1 LFYHQQSKILS
12 DRFTLPGS
20 KRLKSRK
27 SIALLFAKAQ
37 GVSSDHIRALHY
49 VEPCVD
55 GGVFTGFS
63 APAKL
68 FRLAVQ
74 RNRVKRLMREA
85 WRLQQGALRDNF
97 DGKTDRLIV
106 FLIYRGREIPDQA
119 TAMKQVGI
127 IIQKLQQRYVRQG
140 S

>member
-1 LFYHQQSKILS
+1 MQSDSLTK
-12 DRFTLPGS
+12 RFTLPRS
-20 KRLKSRK
+20 SRLKSRK
-27 SIALLFAKAQ
+27 CIAALFAKAQ
-37 GVSSDHIRALHY
+37 GVSVDNIRALHL
-49 VEPCVD
+49 VEPHPG
-55 GGVFTGFS
+55 GGVLVGFS

-85 WRLQQGALRDNF
+85 WRLQQAPLREYF
-97 DGKTDRLIV
+97 EGGVERLAI

-119 TAMKQVGI
+119 SVMKQVAM
-127 IIQKLQQRYVRQG
+127 IIQKLQQRYVRQD

>member
-1 LFYHQQSKILS
+1 M
-12 DRFTLPGS
+12 
-20 KRLKSRK
+20 
-27 SIALLFAKAQ
+27 
-37 GVSSDHIRALHY
+37 
-49 VEPCVD
+49 D

-85 WRLQQGALRDNF
+85 WRLQQGALRDHF
-97 DGKTDRLIV
+97 EGQTDRLIV

>member
-1 LFYHQQSKILS
+1 MFYYLQYNNLS

-37 GVSSDHIRALHY
+37 GVAVENIRALHHI
-49 VEPCVD
+49 EPCTD
-55 GGVFTGFS
+55 GGVLVGFS

-68 FRLAVQ
+68 FRLAVK

-85 WRLQQGALRDNF
+85 WRLQQAPLRDHF
-97 DGKTDRLIV
+97 EGRTERLVI
-106 FLIYRGREIPDQA
+106 FFIYRGRVLPDQA
-119 TAMKQVGI
+119 SVMKQVGM
-127 IIQKLQQRYVRQG
+127 IIQKLEQRYVR
-140 S
+140 

>member
-1 LFYHQQSKILS
+1 
-12 DRFTLPGS
+12 
-20 KRLKSRK
+20 
-27 SIALLFAKAQ
+27 
-37 GVSSDHIRALHY
+37 LHL
-49 VEPCVD
+49 VEHHPA
-55 GGVFTGFS
+55 GGVLVGFS

-85 WRLQQGALRDNF
+85 WRLQQAPLREYF
-97 DGKTDRLIV
+97 EGGVDRLAI

-119 TAMKQVGI
+119 SVMKQVAV